1 MDPAALSPI
10 VQRLLRELTDSRS
23 EHTEAESW
31 QDGNVG
37 FSRRLERLSL
47 VVVAAFLL
55 LTLGVTSAAA
65 APKTNKGTSRTIG
78 TCTVITHPTAA
89 RHTVCGEANLQNAP
103 LSHADLSYAVLTG
116 AKLNNADLAGANLT
130 QANLTKAVLSGANL
144 AGVTWSG
151 TTCPDATNSNE
162 AGDSCSAHLST
173 TASRR
178 LDDHHYDHHD
188 KRAQHPRGTG
198 CLAALYRVRPVALRP
213 DRCRA
218 HRHRGR
224 IARTGPGPGPASFPA
239 PDVLTADP

>member
-1 MDPAALSPI
+1 
-10 VQRLLRELTDSRS
+10 
-23 EHTEAESW
+23 
-31 QDGNVG
+31 VG

-173 TASRR
+173 TATTTATTTTTTNAPNIPVGPDAS
-178 LDDHHYDHHD
+178 L
-188 KRAQHPRGTG
+188 PFTG
-198 CLAALYRVRPVALRP
+198 FDPWPFVLTGAALIGIGVVLLELAGALGRRRSRPQ
-213 DRCRA
+213 
-218 HRHRGR
+218 
-224 IARTGPGPGPASFPA
+224 TS
-239 PDVLTADP
+239 

>member
-1 MDPAALSPI
+1 
-10 VQRLLRELTDSRS
+10 
-23 EHTEAESW
+23 
-31 QDGNVG
+31 VG

-116 AKLNNADLAGANLT
+116 AKLNDADLAGANLT
-130 QANLTKAVLSGANL
+130 GANLTKAVLSGANL

-151 TTCPDATNSNE
+151 TTCPDGTNSNE
-162 AGDSCSAHLST
+162 VGDSCSAHRST
-173 TASRR
+173 TASTT
-178 LDDHHYDHHD
+178 
-188 KRAQHPRGTG
+188 A
-198 CLAALYRVRPVALRP
+198 
-213 DRCRA
+213 
-218 HRHRGR
+218 
-224 IARTGPGPGPASFPA
+224 PASTTTSTIA
-239 PDVLTADP
+239 PPVGPDASLPFTGFDPWPFILAGAGLIAIGVVLLELARALGKRRSRPQTS